1 MHPSFRTLGGLAL
14 AVATVNA
21 QLQGFNYGATFEDGT
36 CRMVSDYEGAFNTAR
51 NLVGTDGGFTAA
63 RLYTTVQCDTVNTPT
78 SAIQAAINTNTTLLL
93 GMWASAGDGIFE
105 DELAALTNAVNQY
118 GTAFTDRVVGISV
131 GSEDLYRSSPQ
142 GVAGEAGI
150 GVDSA
155 TIVRYID
162 RVRDLIDRTP
172 LLQDIPVG
180 HVDTWTAWVLPENA
194 IVAERVDWLG
204 HNSFPYFEATLAN
217 PIEEADAIFYRA
229 LAATEGV
236 SGGKPVLVTE
246 TGWPHIGEDMNL
258 AVASLENAR
267 TYWAGVGCDL
277 FGNRDTF
284 WYTLTDANTGQTDI
298 SFGVAGPGNP
308 PSTTPVFDL
317 SCEA

>member
-1 MHPSFRTLGGLAL
+1 MHSPFRTLGGLAL

-21 QLQGFNYGATFEDGT
+21 QLQGFNYGATFEDGS
-36 CRMVSDYEGAFNTAR
+36 CRTVSDYEGAFNTAR

-63 RLYTTVQCDTVNTPT
+63 RLYTTVQCDTANTPT

-150 GVDSA
+150 GTDSA

-162 RVRDLIDRTP
+162 RLRDLIDRTP

-246 TGWPHIGEDMNL
+246 TGWPH
-258 AVASLENAR
+258 SK
-267 TYWAGVGCDL
+267 
-277 FGNRDTF
+277 F
-284 WYTLTDANTGQTDI
+284 
-298 SFGVAGPGNP
+298 
-308 PSTTPVFDL
+308 STPEIVITMV
-317 SCEA
+317 SSIH